1 METIEEMIEN
11 YGIDNFVLALLIII
25 TTGFGDRCLRCAAA
39 GDFYHG

>member
-25 TTGFGDRCLRCAAA
+25 TTSIDSATI
-39 GDFYHG
+39 